1 MILRSIRTEGLG
13 CFADSFTAGPFA
25 PGINVVHAPNATGKS
40 TLFRAVSL
48 AFLEPHRGKSAEV
61 QALRPWGRR
70 LSPQVG
76 VEFEHAGRIYR
87 IRKRFLDGASAHVET
102 REGDSWTSF
111 AQGDHADEFL
121 RELLQSESDKPR
133 SAKREHWGL
142 AQVLWTTQGDLSM
155 PPLASSV
162 IESIRNAVGAQLTAR
177 DSAIDARVNEEYLK
191 YYSPLA
197 GKLKSGCN
205 AAPQR
210 RFEAE
215 RDRIEGE
222 LQTAEELLRRF
233 EGESNSIETLRAT
246 ETAATVRRDELA
258 KDLEGRR
265 AGVDEYKRLRSEQRE
280 RTALRDGAQARHKS
294 LAERI
299 QSIEVARR
307 QIAECEESLAKLKT
321 EIPALTAQVD
331 EKQKGK
337 LASDRACA
345 NATAAESQA
354 RASLRTAQAA
364 DQYVRA
370 QAECNS
376 LAQRLAEIAAA
387 QKQMQAAVEKKTALN
402 APTEA
407 QVRELRAGLAKDTDA
422 RRRLDLARITVGF
435 VPETR
440 TEVEVIAGER
450 PGTLVCEAGERVIFP
465 GAPNLTF
472 AIPGVGQFDAS
483 GPVADYE
490 SVRRDLDEQRASMA
504 SFAGKFGAGDP
515 DVLDNRRRE
524 AAEFD
529 AGIRE
534 TSRSI
539 SRLLD
544 GSTEASL
551 GAAYSDL
558 SERVQIIEAGH
569 AEWCSQPPDAAE
581 MMAAANA
588 ALADS
593 AAMRNAAESA
603 ARVAHAL
610 AGEAQLQL
618 KIAAGQQTS
627 LQEQMDQARRL
638 LAGIL
643 ADGVNDA
650 DRRKL
655 LEQAA
660 LDYDV
665 CRIALERIDNDLRPF
680 AEAPA
685 IAAKRVSAEMDR
697 AGAEAATAKEQRL
710 RAETRIQGLVDRRPY
725 ETASELSES
734 LAVLR
739 DQIDREDRRMKA
751 LALLHKTLAEAR
763 TEMMVAVAAPVERI
777 ATDYLEEICGKPIA
791 EIRLTQS
798 LAAERVIPA
807 ALADD
812 VDPLVDLDRLSG
824 GEREQIFLCTRIALG
839 SEVARRERQMVVLDD
854 ALTFTDE
861 ERMNRICRLLAR
873 VSDRLQLI
881 ILTCHPDR
889 FANLPGANRIDL
901 LAALDRKVVNAHV

>member
-13 CFADSFTAGPFA
+13 CFADAFTAGPFA
-25 PGINVVHAPNATGKS
+25 PGINIVHAPNATGKS

-48 AFLEPHRGKSAEV
+48 AFLEPHRGKSAEI

-121 RELLQSESDKPR
+121 RELLQSESGKPR

-155 PPLASSV
+155 PPLASTV
-162 IESIRNAVGAQLTAR
+162 IDSIRNSVGAQLTAR

-197 GKLKSGCN
+197 GRLKSGRN
-205 AAPQR
+205 AAPQC

-215 RDRIEGE
+215 RDRLEGE
-222 LQTAEELLRRF
+222 LQTAEELLRQF
-233 EGESNSIETLRAT
+233 EGESKSIELLRAT
-246 ETAATVRRDELA
+246 EAAATVRRDELA
-258 KDLEGRR
+258 KDLEGLR

-280 RTALRDGAQARHKS
+280 RTALRDGAQARHKGLS
-294 LAERI
+294 ERI
-299 QSIEVARR
+299 QSIVVARR
-307 QIAECEESLAKLKT
+307 QIAECEESLAQLKT
-321 EIPALTAQVD
+321 EIPALTAQFD
-331 EKQKGK
+331 EMQKDK
-337 LASDRACA
+337 VASDLACA

-354 RASLRTAQAA
+354 RASLHTAQAA

-370 QAECNS
+370 LAERS
-376 LAQRLAEIAAA
+376 GLAQRLAEIAAA
-387 QKQMQAAVEKKTALN
+387 KMQMQTAVEKKAELN

-407 QVRELRAGLAKDTDA
+407 QVRELRAVLAKETDA

-435 VPETR
+435 VPEAR
-440 TEVEVIAGER
+440 IEVQVIAGEQ
-450 PGTLVCEAGERVIFP
+450 PGTVICEAGERVLFS
-465 GAPNLTF
+465 GAPNLNF

-490 SVRRDLDEQRASMA
+490 SIRRDLDEHRAWIA
-504 SFAGKFGAGDP
+504 SFTGQFGAADP

-534 TSRSI
+534 THRAI
-539 SRLLD
+539 TKLLD
-544 GSTEASL
+544 GNTEAAL
-551 GAAYSDL
+551 CGAYSDL
-558 SERVQIIEAGH
+558 SERVQIIEAQH

-588 ALADS
+588 ALTDS
-593 AAMRNAAESA
+593 AAMRNSVETA
-603 ARVAHAL
+603 ARIAHAL
-610 AGEAQLQL
+610 AGEAQSQL
-618 KIAAGQQTS
+618 KIATAQQTS
-627 LQEQMDQARRL
+627 LQEQMEQARRL
-638 LAGIL
+638 LTGIL
-643 ADGVNDA
+643 ADGVNDG

-680 AEAPA
+680 AEDPA
-685 IAAKRVSAEMDR
+685 IVAKRISTEMDKVSGH
-697 AGAEAATAKEQRL
+697 ASSATRERL
-710 RAETRIQGLVDRRPY
+710 QAETRIQGLVDRRPY
-725 ETASELSES
+725 ATASELSES

-739 DQIDREDRRMKA
+739 EQIDREQRRMKA
-751 LALLHKTLAEAR
+751 LALLHKTLEEAR

-812 VDPLVDLDRLSG
+812 ADPSVDLDRLSG

-854 ALTFTDE
+854 ALTFTDK

-881 ILTCHPDR
+881 ILTCHPER
-889 FANLPGANRIDL
+889 FANLTGANRIDL
-901 LAALDRKVVNAHV
+901 HAALDRKLVNAHV